1 VTKTTEIPAFATV
14 LLGIA
19 VLVATATSEHPG
31 PRRLAR
37 LRLACAAGAA
47 VLVAGSLVDLVS
59 GVALGAACLGLLLSL
74 HAIWIAMRNEAR
86 DEAWREAFERP
97 FAEYVRHH
105 P

>member
-1 VTKTTEIPAFATV
+1 MTRTTEIAAFATL

-19 VLVATATSEHPG
+19 VLVATATSEHPA

-47 VLVAGSLVDLVS
+47 VLVAGSLVDAVS
-59 GVALGAACLGLLLSL
+59 GVALGAACLALLLSL
-74 HAIWIAMRNEAR
+74 HAVWLSIRYEAR

-97 FAEYVRHH
+97 FAEYVRHQS
-105 P
+105 